1 MMNRQIPSPSSARP
15 LARLASR
22 ARPAALSA
30 VLLAVLLAGCA
41 SPDPRYYTL
50 AQGPDTA
57 AGQAAAPARPP
68 QAQPLWIEVAPVRV
82 PERLNRPQLVVRD
95 GKDSGELKLIDLAR
109 WSAPLPDE
117 LRDALSQQLQ
127 ARLGAVDTYQ
137 QGLSGVE
144 PVYRITTEVVRLDA
158 DVGQRAGAVIN
169 WTVRRLPDGKVSA
182 GRTQSELPAPGAIDG
197 VVAAYRQIVASA
209 AADIAAGVEGL
220 RR

>member
-1 MMNRQIPSPSSARP
+1 MTRSNLMLPLLPP
-15 LARLASR
+15 LALA
-22 ARPAALSA
+22 AAL
-30 VLLAVLLAGCA
+30 LTGCA

-50 AQGPDTA
+50 AQGPDATVPA
-57 AGQAAAPARPP
+57 AGQAATPARAA
-68 QAQPLWIEVAPVRV
+68 QAQPVWIEVAPVRV

-95 GKDSGELKLIDLAR
+95 GKDGGELKLLDLSR

-137 QGLSGVE
+137 QGLSEVE

-158 DVGQRAGAVIN
+158 EVGQRAGAVIN
-169 WTVRRLPDGKVSA
+169 WTVRRLPDGKVNA
-182 GRTQSELPAPGAIDG
+182 GRTQAELPAPGAVDG
-197 VVAAYRQIVASA
+197 VVAAYRQIVANT
-209 AADIAAGVEGL
+209 AADIAAGVESL